1 MIPSRIFIIFLV
13 VVTCLSGPIT
23 IYSQSDNSTTEQIKS
38 TAQQIKD
45 LASKVAS
52 NASDDID
59 TEEAKKI
66 LIQLGDAAR
75 SIALGGADVL
85 SNISGEI
92 RSGLE

>member
-1 MIPSRIFIIFLV
+1 MIASRISIIFLIV
-13 VVTCLSGPIT
+13 AFISSPIT

-45 LASKVAS
+45 LASRVAS
-52 NASDDID
+52 NASDDIN

-92 RSGLE
+92 RSGLNK

>member
-1 MIPSRIFIIFLV
+1 MIALRISIIFLV
-13 VVTCLSGPIT
+13 VTCISSPIT
-23 IYSQSDNSTTEQIKS
+23 IYPQSDNSTTEQIKN

-45 LASKVAS
+45 LASRVAS
-52 NASDDID
+52 NASDDIN

-92 RSGLE
+92 RSGLNK

>member
-1 MIPSRIFIIFLV
+1 MIALRISIIFLV
-13 VVTCLSGPIT
+13 VTCISSPIT
-23 IYSQSDNSTTEQIKS
+23 IYPQSDNSTTEQIKS

-45 LASKVAS
+45 LASRVAS
-52 NASDDID
+52 NASDDIN

-66 LIQLGDAAR
+66 LVQLGDAAR

-92 RSGLE
+92 RSGLNK